1 MLKYVENKLDC
12 VKFNGTMTYGRLIKQ
27 RQHNK
32 KRENKTFKT
41 FFMNR
46 FCLNSLNGL

>member
-1 MLKYVENKLDC
+1 MLDY

-32 KRENKTFKT
+32 KREDKTYKSFY
-41 FFMNR
+41 MNR
-46 FCLNSLNGL
+46 FCFKILNGL